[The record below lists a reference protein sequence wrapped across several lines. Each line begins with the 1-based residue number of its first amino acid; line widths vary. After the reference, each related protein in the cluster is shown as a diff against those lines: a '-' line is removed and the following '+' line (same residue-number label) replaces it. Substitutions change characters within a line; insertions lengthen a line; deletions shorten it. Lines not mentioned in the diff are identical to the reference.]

1 MAISSFDSTVIS
13 TESAAQLAR
22 CDELGAGNVLEHAL
36 RCSPAPRSPS
46 IWLEREWR
54 GLTARP
60 VDRFSLDSLST
71 VVDRY
76 ASAYHRAGV
85 GPRDVV
91 ALLLAEGI
99 APFVH
104 YLALTRLGAIPAPIN
119 GGLARDDVVGYL
131 RRLAPRALVADRTLH
146 GAARRGIAGTDV
158 LDVEARAPGGVL
170 PEPYPYR
177 HSAGDPVLIAHTS
190 GTTGAPKPVTMLHGS
205 FLHAVRTRL
214 AASVRPGERVLSAVP
229 HTHAAGIASF
239 LTSTLRG
246 AAKLVLSDLSA
257 ANLVRAVESFRPTT
271 VVAFTGAYAELASL
285 DLARHDLGSVDQ
297 WIATADAAHRRHV
310 VALLAATARSRR
322 GRPRPVFVDGFGS
335 SELANT
341 VFRRV
346 STLDDPAEGRH
357 LGRPAEYARAAVLDA
372 HGRELPA
379 GRVGRL
385 GVMSPTVTA
394 GYWNDSDLTYRAR
407 LAGYWLTGDLAWRDS
422 NGDYYHADRVADAF
436 ESAGRLVCTVLL
448 EELVLGAVP
457 EVHDAA
463 VFGVPL
469 PDGDVAPAIV
479 VKPAPGRRV
488 PPADLLSRVNET
500 LRQRGEPSC
509 RALLVATR
517 PAHWPLGPTGK
528 VLKRRLREEHREALR
543 DPERRRE
550 LVRTGRCAFLDDR
563 AAHFD
568 ERDGKPPGR

>member
-1 MAISSFDSTVIS
+1 MSASQVVNPCSPARRMPRPGKVCTCHLPVTHTFSASENTPLISNGPLGATPRYWRMASRPSHAPPMLRGMPAIRVTASAAKSSCMRAKSRSRIADWSSMTTSTLLLPAMPATLRWQCRGVITENHHGAAEADGPTPVRSSAVGGSADCAGHAGVAASGAVRMAISSFDSTVIS

-322 GRPRPVFVDGFGS
+322 GRPRPV
-335 SELANT
+335 
-341 VFRRV
+341 
-346 STLDDPAEGRH
+346 
-357 LGRPAEYARAAVLDA
+357 
-372 HGRELPA
+372 
-379 GRVGRL
+379 
-385 GVMSPTVTA
+385 
-394 GYWNDSDLTYRAR
+394 
-407 LAGYWLTGDLAWRDS
+407 
-422 NGDYYHADRVADAF
+422 
-436 ESAGRLVCTVLL
+436 
-448 EELVLGAVP
+448 
-457 EVHDAA
+457 
-463 VFGVPL
+463 
-469 PDGDVAPAIV
+469 
-479 VKPAPGRRV
+479 
-488 PPADLLSRVNET
+488 
-500 LRQRGEPSC
+500 
-509 RALLVATR
+509 
-517 PAHWPLGPTGK
+517 
-528 VLKRRLREEHREALR
+528 
-543 DPERRRE
+543 
-550 LVRTGRCAFLDDR
+550 
-563 AAHFD
+563 
-568 ERDGKPPGR
+568 